1 MDVSSS
7 SSRRN
12 QNHNTM
18 NCYRGLPAKIDQVWT
33 DKKLGRQFYGCV
45 HFKDGK
51 QCKFFRWLDEEEVV
65 GWPKKSLITAWDKIR
80 QKNKLIAK
88 LTGELSETKSAAHV
102 KKLDVSTTNMEG
114 ESSESASSVHDQDD
128 GSMARLLWNMHRLS
142 VLEDH
147 KSKFPVGVSRIFKN
161 VTSCEIFEEF
171 GCDELLIVRIDV
183 CCCVFFYVQST

>member
-1 MDVSSS
+1 MIII
-7 SSRRN
+7 
-12 QNHNTM
+12 Q
-18 NCYRGLPAKIDQVWT
+18 
-33 DKKLGRQFYGCV
+33 
-45 HFKDGK
+45 DGN
-51 QCKFFRWLDEEEVV
+51 QCKFFCWLDEEEVV
-65 GWPKKSLITAWDKIR
+65 GWPKKALITAWDKIR

-88 LTGELSETKSAAHV
+88 LTEELSETKSAAHV

-183 CCCVFFYVQST
+183 CCCVFFMSRVHKICYVFSGQNIIYPLWDFCIIHQRIDKIDLT